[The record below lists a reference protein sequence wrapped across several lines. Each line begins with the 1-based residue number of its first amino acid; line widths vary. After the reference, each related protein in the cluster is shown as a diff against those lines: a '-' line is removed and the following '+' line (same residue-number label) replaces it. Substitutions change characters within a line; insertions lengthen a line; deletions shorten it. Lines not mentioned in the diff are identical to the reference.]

1 MPDFLATF
9 SKVSSRLGL
18 WALLIFR
25 PEALTLGKHGTE
37 KTNPRLELHT
47 DDSSSDKGDNGD
59 KHMQIP
65 SLLELQISIFM
76 LLDELQ

>member
-1 MPDFLATF
+1 MANT
-9 SKVSSRLGL
+9 
-18 WALLIFR
+18 
-25 PEALTLGKHGTE
+25 GTE